1 MFRPMFRRGPRVA
14 SRFETPPPK
23 ASSRVR
29 RLALSLAVLVA
40 APGAFAQEKVTY
52 NMSWLPQGSS
62 IGVMVAQERGWY
74 REAGLDVN
82 LVRGY
87 GGNRTANELD
97 QGQFEFGYVDP
108 ISLVL
113 NRANGG
119 KIRMVGAIN
128 TVSPAGICWI
138 DGRMQ
143 AKSIDDLKGRQLG
156 GGAAS
161 PVHNV
166 VPAWL
171 ELNGKPRDF
180 IRLLRLD
187 PAVIAGSLVEGKI
200 DLVECWKASDR
211 PVMQRTA
218 EKAGVKVAWLEYRQ
232 FGLDSYG
239 SGFAAS
245 EDTIAK
251 RPETVRKFLRGAYR
265 GYEFAIANPEQA
277 ADVLVKLYPV
287 VDRALALQQ
296 IREIG
301 ELIQDPQA
309 KQQGLGFLREDRMRS
324 TIAFVERSH
333 DLKGRVKVDDL
344 YTNQFLK

>member
-1 MFRPMFRRGPRVA
+1 MSLAMAIRTAAAAAAATM
-14 SRFETPPPK
+14 
-23 ASSRVR
+23 
-29 RLALSLAVLVA
+29 LALPASVL
-40 APGAFAQEKVTY
+40 AQEKVTY

-62 IGVMVAQERGWY
+62 IGVMVAQDRGWY

-82 LVRGY
+82 IVRGY

-113 NRANGG
+113 NRSNGG

-128 TVSPAGICWI
+128 TSWPAGICWVTN
-138 DGRMQ
+138 RLQ
-143 AKSIDDLKGRQLG
+143 PKSLDDLKGRQLG
-156 GGAAS
+156 GGSAS

-166 VPAWL
+166 VPTWL
-171 ELNGKPRDF
+171 ELNGKPKDF
-180 IRLLRLD
+180 IRMLRLD
-187 PAVIAGSLVEGKI
+187 PAVISSSLIEGKI

-218 EKAGVKVAWLEYRQ
+218 EKAGMTVAWYDYSAY
-232 FGLDSYG
+232 GLDAYG

-245 EDTIAK
+245 EDLIAK
-251 RPETVRKFLRGAYR
+251 RPETVRRFLRGAYR

-277 ADVLVKLYPV
+277 ADTLVKMFPV
-287 VDRALALQQ
+287 VDRGLALQQ

-301 ELIQDPQA
+301 ELIQDAAVRQN
-309 KQQGLGFLREDRMRS
+309 GLGFIREDRLRS
-324 TIAFVERSH
+324 TVAFVDRAY
-333 DLKGRVKVDDL
+333 DLKGKVRPEDV
-344 YTNQFLK
+344 YTNQFVK